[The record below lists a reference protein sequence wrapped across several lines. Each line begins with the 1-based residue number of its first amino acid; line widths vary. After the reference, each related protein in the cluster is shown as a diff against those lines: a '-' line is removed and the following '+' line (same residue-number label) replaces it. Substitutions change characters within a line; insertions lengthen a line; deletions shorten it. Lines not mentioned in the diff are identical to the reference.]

1 MKLRVPALAA
11 MPCCPLIP
19 RSEFGVVAGAGGGK
33 ARKRGVSSGEFRLS
47 RGFTFGS
54 IDAMPSSISIRNSLV
69 KSASSR
75 ARSLPSASKPGL
87 RTRAWKALKVILQ
100 PVAVIGVC
108 LALGGC
114 AEMTTGR
121 DFDAAKARQI
131 VRRKTTAKK
140 VLALLGSPGRTYEV
154 KPAGEGWTYSF
165 QSAVGTP
172 NGYRKHLTILFDKN
186 KVVVNYWLHQ
196 GPIEGQQ
203 GVNARQ
209 QAGGQQGLN
218 ARQQAPSERQLAL
231 AQGRK
236 TTPFPKDGRTAYME
250 RTPARTMKATPSP
263 SPLAVKAPSPTPLPE
278 KRAQNTARS
287 TPPATHN
294 LAAGATPK
302 GPVKTTVANQSAA
315 PLTVRVER
323 NGSTV
328 AEIRM
333 AGQETRN
340 VLLPRGEY
348 GLKMKVN
355 NQYYRAPGFS
365 IALNTN
371 SMNLIWKDA
380 NLANLQPIS
389 AQEFER

>member
-1 MKLRVPALAA
+1 
-11 MPCCPLIP
+11 
-19 RSEFGVVAGAGGGK
+19 
-33 ARKRGVSSGEFRLS
+33 
-47 RGFTFGS
+47 
-54 IDAMPSSISIRNSLV
+54 MPSSTSIRNSMV
-69 KSASSR
+69 KSASPR
-75 ARSLPSASKPGL
+75 PRSHSSATNPGL

-100 PVAVIGVC
+100 PVAIMGVC

-114 AEMTTGR
+114 ADMTTGR

-165 QSAVGTP
+165 QSAAGTP

-203 GVNARQ
+203 GPIARQ
-209 QAGGQQGLN
+209 QGPNEHQLGPNEHQLGPN
-218 ARQQAPSERQLAL
+218 ERQLGPNERQLGPNERQLAL
-231 AQGRK
+231 GQGRK
-236 TTPFPKDGRTAYME
+236 TTPIPKDGRTTYLGS
-250 RTPARTMKATPSP
+250 TPARTMKATPSP
-263 SPLAVKAPSPTPLPE
+263 SPLAVRAPSPTPLPE

-302 GPVKTTVANQSAA
+302 ATPKGPVKTTVANQSAA
-315 PLTVRVER
+315 PLTVRVDR

-333 AGQETRN
+333 AGQETRS

>member
-1 MKLRVPALAA
+1 
-11 MPCCPLIP
+11 
-19 RSEFGVVAGAGGGK
+19 
-33 ARKRGVSSGEFRLS
+33 LS
-47 RGFTFGS
+47 RSFTFGS

-140 VLALLGSPGRTYEV
+140 VLALLGSPGRTYAV

-165 QSAVGTP
+165 QSAAGTP

-196 GPIEGQQ
+196 GPIEG
-203 GVNARQ
+203 
-209 QAGGQQGLN
+209 
-218 ARQQAPSERQLAL
+218 QQAPSERQLAL

-263 SPLAVKAPSPTPLPE
+263 SPLAVRAPSPTPQPE
-278 KRAQNTARS
+278 KRAENAARS
-287 TPPATHN
+287 TPAATHN
-294 LAAGATPK
+294 LAAGATPKATPK

-355 NQYYRAPGFS
+355 NQYYRAPGFN
-365 IALNTN
+365 IALSTAT
-371 SMNLIWKDA
+371 MNLIWKDA
-380 NLANLQPIS
+380 NLVNLQPIS